1 MLFDRYDKEL
11 TMRRVSLFIGA
22 MLLGL
27 AACGGDSG
35 GSKVADTSN
44 PSDSTGAPAPASGA
58 VTSKE
63 DARSAVVRIV
73 SQGSFRDPEVGF
85 QSGVGSGSGFIVSSD
100 GLVVTNQHVVEG
112 AGSVEVFIDGEDR
125 PLNARILGVSE
136 CNDLAVLD
144 LEGDGY
150 PYFEWFEGT
159 VDAGIDVWAAG
170 FPMGDPEYSISR
182 GSVVKAEADGET
194 EWASFDFSIEHDATT
209 EPGNSG
215 GPVITEDGHVVGV
228 HYAGGDLYGNGVI
241 RRFAIP
247 AELAIDVVEVL
258 SQGQDQDSIGING
271 TAVAGEN
278 LAGIW
283 VSGVRAGSPASDLGI
298 EAGDVVLS
306 LGGRDVVSQDD
317 LDRYGFAT
325 KSGYCDVLRTQGTD
339 RAIEITVL
347 RFDTG
352 EILSGELN
360 NPDRPLQVEA
370 SIADSITGGSDG
382 SASYEYEL
390 IEDDSGSIQVEVPVQ
405 WTSRDS
411 SLWNFFG
418 GDYPRIDVS
427 TDIQSYLTTWGTS
440 GVTVIAAAGLDETNF
455 ESTLD
460 YFTKD
465 FYADSDC
472 EYATSNQYDNN
483 DPETP
488 VIGMYDVYENC
499 GGPGGAWLVVGVF
512 YDQFYDV
519 LIVVAAQAVTDADL
533 EVVDRA
539 LATFYMP

>member
-1 MLFDRYDKEL
+1 
-11 TMRRVSLFIGA
+11 MRRVSLIFGA

-27 AACGGDSG
+27 TACGGDSG
-35 GSKVADTSN
+35 GGEISDTSN
-44 PSDSTGAPAPASGA
+44 PSDSTSAPASASGA
-58 VTSKE
+58 VSSKE

-85 QSGVGSGSGFIVSSD
+85 QSGAGSGSGFIISPE

-159 VDAGIDVWAAG
+159 VEAGIDVWAAG

-215 GPVITEDGHVVGV
+215 GPVITEDGRVVGV

-271 TAVAGEN
+271 TAVAGED

-298 EAGDVVLS
+298 EAGDIVLS

-360 NPDRPLQVEA
+360 NPDRPLEVRA
-370 SIADSITGGSDG
+370 SIADSITGGSSDG
-382 SASYEYEL
+382 AMYDYEL
-390 IEDDSGSIQVEVPVQ
+390 VEDESGSLQVEVPVQ

-440 GVTVIAAAGLDETNF
+440 GVTVIAAPGLDENNF
-455 ESTLD
+455 ASTLE
-460 YFTKD
+460 YFTTD
-465 FYADSDC
+465 FYANSDC
-472 EYATSNQYDNN
+472 EYVTSQEYDNG
-483 DPETP
+483 DAETP

-499 GGPGGAWLVVGVF
+499 GGDGGARFVVGVF

-533 EVVDRA
+533 EVIDRA

>member
-1 MLFDRYDKEL
+1 VLIGRYDKEL
-11 TMRRVSLFIGA
+11 NMRRVSLFIGA

-27 AACGGDSG
+27 TACGGDSG
-35 GSKVADTSN
+35 GGEVSDTSN
-44 PSDSTGAPAPASGA
+44 PSDSTSAPASGA
-58 VTSKE
+58 ISSKE

-85 QSGVGSGSGFIVSSD
+85 QSGAGSGSGFIISAD

-159 VDAGIDVWAAG
+159 VEAGIDVWAAG

-215 GPVITEDGHVVGV
+215 GPVITEDGRVVGV

-360 NPDRPLQVEA
+360 NPERQLEVVQTISSQLGA
-370 SIADSITGGSDG
+370 G
-382 SASYEYEL
+382 
-390 IEDDSGSIQVEVPVQ
+390 DSGSYDYETVTDIDGVFAVDLPVQ
-405 WTSRDS
+405 WSERNFTK
-411 SLWNFFG
+411 WEFFG
-418 GDYPRIDVS
+418 VQNPS
-427 TDIQSYLTTWGTS
+427 IQASADLNGYRDTWTTAGIE
-440 GVTVIAAAGLDETNF
+440 VIFAKDLDEEEIDDALIAIDSALNLSTIC
-455 ESTLD
+455 TLD
-460 YFTKD
+460 GTK
-465 FYADSDC
+465 
-472 EYATSNQYDNN
+472 QYTNGSVAGQYLVYSMCDGNSMLF
-483 DPETP
+483 
-488 VIGMYDVYENC
+488 VIGAFWDPITD
-499 GGPGGAWLVVGVF
+499 G
-512 YDQFYDV
+512 
-519 LIVVAAQAVTDADL
+519 LIILTAQIIDDADL
-533 EVVDRA
+533 QAIDQVLASIVV
-539 LATFYMP
+539 L

>member
-1 MLFDRYDKEL
+1 
-11 TMRRVSLFIGA
+11 MRRAPWLIGSL
-22 MLLGL
+22 LLV
-27 AACGGDSG
+27 ASACGGDAG
-35 GSKVADTSN
+35 GSESGDTSTA
-44 PSDSTGAPAPASGA
+44 SESAPTPTSPAGVVS
-58 VTSKE
+58 SKE
-63 DARSAVVRIV
+63 DARAAVVRIV

-85 QSGVGSGSGFIVSSD
+85 QSGVGSGSGFIVSSE

-215 GPVITEDGHVVGV
+215 GPVITEDGRVVGV

-271 TAVAGEN
+271 TAVASEN

-352 EILSGELN
+352 EVLSGELN
-360 NPDRPLQVEA
+360 NPERPLEVKA

-382 SASYEYEL
+382 GASYEYEL
-390 IEDDSGSIQVEVPVQ
+390 IEDDSGSLQVEVPVQ

-440 GVTVIAAAGLDETNF
+440 GVTVIAAPGLDENNF
-455 ESTLD
+455 ASTLD
-460 YFTKD
+460 YFTTD
-465 FYADSDC
+465 FYANSDC
-472 EYATSNQYDNN
+472 EYVTSQEYDNG
-483 DPETP
+483 DAETP

-499 GGPGGAWLVVGVF
+499 GGDGGARFVVGVF

-533 EVVDRA
+533 EVIDRA

>member
-1 MLFDRYDKEL
+1 
-11 TMRRVSLFIGA
+11 MRRAPVLIGA
-22 MLLGL
+22 LLL
-27 AACGGDSG
+27 VASACGGDSG
-35 GSKVADTSN
+35 GSEPNDTSTV
-44 PSDSTGAPAPASGA
+44 SDSTAPPTSPAGVVS
-58 VTSKE
+58 SKE
-63 DARSAVVRIV
+63 DARAAVVRIV

-85 QSGVGSGSGFIVSSD
+85 QSGAGSGSGFIISAD

-112 AGSVEVFIDGEDR
+112 AGSIEVFIDGEDQ

-170 FPMGDPEYSISR
+170 FPMGDPEFSISR

-215 GPVITEDGHVVGV
+215 GPVITEDGRVVGV

-360 NPDRPLQVEA
+360 NPDRPLEMKA
-370 SIADSITGGSDG
+370 SIADSITGDSGG
-382 SASYEYEL
+382 GASYEYEL
-390 IEDDSGSIQVEVPVQ
+390 IEDDSGSIQVEVPVN

-427 TDIQSYLTTWGTS
+427 TDIESYLTTWGTS
-440 GVTVIAAAGLDETNF
+440 GVTVIAAPGLDEENF
-455 ESTLD
+455 ESTLE

-472 EYATSNQYDNN
+472 EYTTSERYDNG
-483 DPETP
+483 DAETP
-488 VIGMYDVYENC
+488 VIGMYDVYGNC
-499 GGPGGAWLVVGVF
+499 GGDGGAWFVVGVF

-519 LIVVAAQAVTDADL
+519 LIIVAAQAVDDGDL
-533 EVVDRA
+533 EVIDRA

>member
-1 MLFDRYDKEL
+1 MAESSPDEGRPMAGRVTNKE
-11 TMRRVSLFIGA
+11 
-22 MLLGL
+22 
-27 AACGGDSG
+27 
-35 GSKVADTSN
+35 N
-44 PSDSTGAPAPASGA
+44 
-58 VTSKE
+58 
-63 DARSAVVRIV
+63 ARAAVVRIV

-85 QSGVGSGSGFIVSSD
+85 QSGVGSGSGFIVSPD

-144 LEGDGY
+144 LEGDDY
-150 PYFEWFEGT
+150 PYFEWFEGP
-159 VDAGIDVWAAG
+159 VNAGIDVWAAG

-215 GPVITEDGHVVGV
+215 GPVITEDGRVVGV
-228 HYAGGDLYGNGVI
+228 HYAGGDLSGNGVI

-271 TAVAGEN
+271 TAVADED

-360 NPDRPLQVEA
+360 NPDRPLDFVD
-370 SIADSITGGSDG
+370 SIASSITGFRSED
-382 SASYEYEL
+382 AVYQYQL
-390 IEDDSGSIQVEVPVQ
+390 IEDDSETIQVEAPVD

-411 SLWNFFG
+411 SMWTFFDG
-418 GDYPRIDVS
+418 EYPRIDVS
-427 TDIQSYLTTWGTS
+427 TDLESYLTTWDTS
-440 GVTVIAAAGLDETNF
+440 GLTVIAAPGLDDKNIET
-455 ESTLD
+455 TLE

-465 FYADSDC
+465 FFVDADCDFSAS
-472 EYATSNQYDNN
+472 EEYDNE
-483 DPETP
+483 DEEYP
-488 VIGMYDVYENC
+488 VTGIYDVYENC
-499 GGPGGAWLVVGVF
+499 GGPGGAWFVVGVF
-512 YDQFYDV
+512 YDQYYDV

-533 EVVDRA
+533 EVIDRA